1 MMFPR
6 RAIRYTAKKGMPIQ
20 IPMSSSPGIPIRKKE
35 EEWNCVVL
43 VGSISAGT
51 GYSHVSYR
59 SFLSSHERP

>member
-35 EEWNCVVL
+35 EGWNCVGLAYVHI
-43 VGSISAGT
+43 GFE
-51 GYSHVSYR
+51 
-59 SFLSSHERP
+59 FLQ